1 MNRVFLLSPAH
12 AGGLRAKMLL
22 RPGASFELARQVQ
35 IGDARLGDVFSFCS
49 GLYFR
54 GKLGYARHFASPP
67 VQTAGVLVITPS
79 RGLLPWDLRVGI
91 SDLEEFA
98 RVPVESTDLRYTKP
112 LAASAAALSRL
123 ADCQVILLG
132 SIATGKYVD
141 CLLPI
146 LGSRL
151 FFPGDFIGRGD
162 MSRGALL
169 LRQIKAGEEL
179 SYIPVDGAIRRG
191 RRAPRVAASVAPL
204 AKRSALLRTAKTR
217 LSSSAPR

>member
-1 MNRVFLLSPAH
+1 MNRVFVLSPAH

-22 RPGASFELARQVQ
+22 RPGATFELARQVQ
-35 IGDARLGDVFSFCS
+35 IGDARLGDVFTFCS

-54 GKLGYARHFASPP
+54 GKLGYARHFAQPP
-67 VQTAGVLVITPS
+67 EQAAGVLVITPS

-91 SDLEEFA
+91 CDLEEFA
-98 RVPVESTDLRYTKP
+98 SVPVEAADARYTEP
-112 LAASAAALSRL
+112 LAASASALARL
-123 ADCQVILLG
+123 PDCEVVLLG

-151 FFPGDFIGRGD
+151 LFPGDFIGRGD

-179 SYIPVDGAIRRG
+179 RYIPVDGAIRHG
-191 RRAPRVAASVAPL
+191 RRAPRVAVSVAPI
-204 AKRSALLRTAKTR
+204 AKGGILQRAAKVR
-217 LSSSAPR
+217 VRKPAAR